1 MPDAFMKVLTGMA
14 AIEGED
20 VPSFL
25 LKRGYVLISEKLK
38 LEEEVSAL
46 QAETMHK
53 HQLWEQAQGALA
65 AATAGFE
72 AANKEAARAKI
83 EADGARR
90 ALTNLVA
97 QIREAGRF
105 DAELA
110 IQDQVRD
117 LRDALEKIASCNSV
131 TEGDVIHVAQQAL
144 GKPRS

>member
-25 LKRGYVLISEKLK
+25 LKRGYVLISEKRK

-90 ALTNLVA
+90 ALTNLIA
-97 QIREAGRF
+97 QLRDIMGVDGSES
-105 DAELA
+105 
-110 IQDQVRD
+110 INDQVRELKERAD
-117 LRDALEKIASCNSV
+117 LAGCR
-131 TEGDVIHVAQQAL
+131 T
-144 GKPRS
+144 